1 MAAIPN
7 SASAPAA
14 GTHPFAG
21 TAANSAPAA
30 PGAAGTSGANGAQG
44 APAQGAPGSATDT
57 FTQLI
62 NQMLGASG
70 ASSQQGAPQDFAGID
85 LGGAQVELQ
94 SDDRDSDADGSD
106 DDSGAEAGALALAAL
121 LSGLSSVVPAAPGS
135 ANSSRVGDTASG
147 AIEAALLGK
156 GGDLDVSQTAIDELT
171 GDATNAA
178 GKADGSGTAAA
189 SNTQGANAAPTAQ
202 IHALMTAHTAAG
214 DVDVTP
220 DASLRSPV
228 GTPAWKDELGAQL
241 TWMAIN
247 GREAASLRMSPEH
260 LGPLEIRISM
270 NDGQASVY
278 FGASN
283 PDTRSALEQS
293 LPRLRELFASNG
305 LVLADAGVSRDAPR
319 NAFKPS
325 PQPVGL
331 RGVSDASSDS
341 TVKSITLARV
351 GLIDTYV

>member
-1 MAAIPN
+1 MPAIANSGSSPSASTNPFAGAAP
-7 SASAPAA
+7 ASAP
-14 GTHPFAG
+14 
-21 TAANSAPAA
+21 
-30 PGAAGTSGANGAQG
+30 GASGASS
-44 APAQGAPGSATDT
+44 APAQGTPSNAPDT

-62 NQMLGASG
+62 AEMLGAGGTPAQPG
-70 ASSQQGAPQDFAGID
+70 AEASLQDLAGLA
-85 LGGAQVELQ
+85 LGGDQIKLKGDA
-94 SDDRDSDADGSD
+94 RDSDTAKTDGGDAS
-106 DDSGAEAGALALAAL
+106 ALALAAL
-121 LSGLSSVVPAAPGS
+121 LSGLPSAAPIAPKS
-135 ANSSRVGDTASG
+135 AGASQAGTSTG
-147 AIEAALLGK
+147 AIEAALVGK
-156 GGDLDVSQTAIDELT
+156 GGTLDILQTAIDELS
-171 GDATNAA
+171 GKAADAA
-178 GKADGSGTAAA
+178 GNAPTNGDPAAA
-189 SNTQGANAAPTAQ
+189 TATASNAQNANPTPSTQV
-202 IHALMTAHTAAG
+202 HALMTAHTAIG

-228 GTPAWKDELGAQL
+228 GTHAWKDELGAQL

-247 GREAASLRMSPEH
+247 GREAASLSMSPEH
-260 LGPLEIRISM
+260 LGPVEIRISM

-325 PQPVGL
+325 PQSGGP

-341 TVKSITLARV
+341 HVKSVTLARI

>member
-1 MAAIPN
+1 MAAISN
-7 SASAPAA
+7 SGAAPAA
-14 GTHPFAG
+14 AANPFAG
-21 TAANSAPAA
+21 TASTAA
-30 PGAAGTSGANGAQG
+30 PGASSAPTQGT
-44 APAQGAPGSATDT
+44 PGNATDT

-62 NQMLGASG
+62 AEMLGASG
-70 ASSQQGAPQDFAGID
+70 APSQSGTPSSLQDLAGLA
-85 LGGAQVELQ
+85 LGGDQIELQ
-94 SDDRDSDADGSD
+94 GDDRDSDTDSSD
-106 DDSGAEAGALALAAL
+106 DDSGEAGALALAAL
-121 LSGLSSVVPAAPGS
+121 LSGLASVGPGAPNSAAAG
-135 ANSSRVGDTASG
+135 NTGDASG
-147 AIEAALLGK
+147 AIEALLGK
-156 GGDLDVSQTAIDELT
+156 GGDADVTQAAIDELT
-171 GDATNAA
+171 GDASNAA
-178 GKADGSGTAAA
+178 GSASLDSDTAASA
-189 SNTQGANAAPTAQ
+189 TSNTQNANATPTSQ

-220 DASLRSPV
+220 DATLRSPV
-228 GTPAWKDELGAQL
+228 GTHAWKDELGAQL

-325 PQPVGL
+325 QQPGGP

-341 TVKSITLARV
+341 PVKSVTLARI

>member
-7 SASAPAA
+7 SGAA
-14 GTHPFAG
+14 ATAGANPFAG
-21 TAANSAPAA
+21 TAPTAAPNA
-30 PGAAGTSGANGAQG
+30 PGAPTQSASGN
-44 APAQGAPGSATDT
+44 ATDT

-62 NQMLGASG
+62 NEMLGGSAAAQQSG
-70 ASSQQGAPQDFAGID
+70 QPTLQDLAGID
-85 LGGAQVELQ
+85 LVGDQIELQ
-94 SDDRDSDADGSD
+94 GDDRDSDTDDSD
-106 DDSGAEAGALALAAL
+106 DDSSAEAGVLAWAAL
-121 LSGLSSVVPAAPGS
+121 LSGLPSVAPVATSSATATR
-135 ANSSRVGDTASG
+135 AGDTNLG

-156 GGDLDVSQTAIDELT
+156 GGADDVMQAAIDELS
-171 GDATNAA
+171 GDATAA
-178 GKADGSGTAAA
+178 GSAPTDTDAAASTAAA
-189 SNTQGANAAPTAQ
+189 SNSQNANATPQ

-220 DASLRSPV
+220 DAALRSPV
-228 GTPAWKDELGAQL
+228 GTPTWKDELGAQL

-247 GREAASLRMSPEH
+247 GREAASLRLSPEH
-260 LGPLEIRISM
+260 LGPLDIRISM

-325 PQPVGL
+325 PQPGAL
-331 RGVSDASSDS
+331 RGVSDASSDAP
-341 TVKSITLARV
+341 VKSITLARV